1 MNVLL
6 ARLNLISIRNVI
18 LLLSLSAIVSCDFLQ
33 FKNAVDDDQTA
44 AESPLASVGD
54 IYLYPKDVAGIVP
67 KELIG
72 KDSADLIERH
82 IKEWIKK
89 QLIIAQAQ
97 NQFDFDEVEL
107 ERRVLDYRYA
117 LMIHEFEKYNISRK
131 IDTFISD
138 MEISTYYRENID
150 NFELRQNIIRGTFIQ
165 INKDAPKLNRLRTLL
180 RSGRAQD
187 KDELKSFAYSYGT
200 KVHLDDSV
208 WVNFEDVIAGTP
220 LVDIPNKTEFLRR
233 SSLYEIPDE
242 HYIYFLK
249 ISEYKIQ
256 SETSPLE
263 FVRDDIQKIILNKR
277 KVLLAKEL
285 EEEIYQKALK
295 DEAFKIYR
303 NK

>member
-6 ARLNLISIRNVI
+6 VRLNLISIKNVV
-18 LLLSLSAIVSCDFLQ
+18 LLLSLWALASCDFLQ
-33 FKNAVDDDQTA
+33 FKNEDDDQTV

-54 IYLYPKDVAGIVP
+54 AYLFPRDLAGLVP
-67 KELIG
+67 KELVG
-72 KDSADLIERH
+72 KDSSDLIDQH

-97 NQFDFDEVEL
+97 KQFDFNEIEL

-131 IDTFISD
+131 LDTFISD
-138 MEISTYYRENID
+138 MEINSYYRENID

-165 INKDAPKLNRLRTLL
+165 INKDAPKLSRLRTLL
-180 RSGRAQD
+180 RSSRPQD

-208 WVNFEDVIAGTP
+208 WVNFEDVIVGTP
-220 LVDIPNKTEFLRR
+220 LVDIPNKTEFVRR
-233 SSLYEIPDE
+233 TGLFEIPDE

-249 ISEYKIQ
+249 IIEYKIQ

-285 EEEIYQKALK
+285 EEEIYEKALK
-295 DEAFKIYR
+295 DEAFTIYR
-303 NK
+303 KH